1 MASSSFWEGKTVF
14 ITGASSGIG
23 AALALELARHGA
35 RLGLFARRRER
46 IEQVAERV
54 RSEGGFALAFP
65 GNVAERDEVHRAA
78 EKLAR
83 ESGPVDVLVANAGRG
98 MHGENELDGRTVAAC
113 YAVNFLGAVY
123 ALEAVLPAMR
133 ARGRGNVA
141 VVSSGTALLPRLAAS
156 PTYASSKAAMGR
168 YFEGIG
174 RELQLEGVSVT
185 VIYPG
190 FVRTEMT
197 SGHKFMPFAL
207 EPEEAARLI
216 RRSIERGK
224 RRFIFPR
231 RTLWLGRLVQYL
243 PVRVQVLGRQRFAG
257 KPVTSGQEEPAAGGP
272 DGPRE

>member
-1 MASSSFWEGKTVF
+1 MPPSAFWQGKSVL

-23 AALALELARHGA
+23 EALALELARHGA
-35 RLGLFARRRER
+35 RVGLFARRADR
-46 IEQVAERV
+46 IEQLAARV
-54 RSEGGFALAFP
+54 RSEGGEALPLP
-65 GNVAERDEVHRAA
+65 GDVADREQVHRAV
-78 EKLAR
+78 ERLAR
-83 ESGPVDVLVANAGRG
+83 EFGPVDVLVANAGRG
-98 MHGENELDGRTVAAC
+98 MHGENEFDGGVVASC

-123 ALEAVLPAMR
+123 AFEAVLPGMR
-133 ARGRGNVA
+133 ERGQGHVA

-174 RELQLEGVSVT
+174 RELRSEGIAVT

-207 EPEEAARLI
+207 EAGEAARLI

-224 RRFIFPR
+224 RRYIFPR
-231 RTLWLGRLVQYL
+231 KTIWLGRLVQLL
-243 PVRVQVLGRQRFAG
+243 PYGLQVRGRQRYAG
-257 KPVTSGQEEPAAGGP
+257 R
-272 DGPRE
+272 PRKG